1 MENLKW
7 RRAIF
12 FSVSPEEDKAVDMG
26 TKQQREG
33 DLGRNGNVP
42 LEERVPSMGG
52 MWMFHVWNM
61 DVP

>member
-52 MWMFHVWNM
+52 MWMFH
-61 DVP
+61 